1 MNALTG
7 GKHKPQNQSP
17 LVGLA
22 SSLLGGQHGGQT
34 SQSSSGSGGFGGI
47 AGQLVGSF
55 FDSGGKPQQQQ
66 QQQSANQQSGGGFMS
81 FLGGHSNSSVYPANP
96 CRCRHMLID
105 IAESEQQLRVL
116 IQRAKLK
123 YWWLFSPSSTSVIP
137 GTRPAWICECPAFT
151 HASAVTECKLEQR
164 QWRLLLPS
172 STSFVSILRSN
183 RIYYGTAYASATAS
197 VRIFE
202 R

>member
-66 QQQSANQQSGGGFMS
+66 QQQQPANQQSGGGFMS
-81 FLGGHSNSSVYPANP
+81 FLGGHSNSSVCPAHP
-96 CRCRHMLID
+96 CRCRYMLID

-123 YWWLFSPSSTSVIP
+123 YRWLFSPSSTSIIP

-151 HASAVTECKLEQR
+151 HAATVTECRLEQ
-164 QWRLLLPS
+164 W
-172 STSFVSILRSN
+172 
-183 RIYYGTAYASATAS
+183 
-197 VRIFE
+197 
-202 R
+202 

>member
-66 QQQSANQQSGGGFMS
+66 QQQPANQQSGGGFMS
-81 FLGGHSNSSVYPANP
+81 FLGGHSSSSVCPANQ
-96 CRCRHMLID
+96 CRCRYMLID

-116 IQRAKLK
+116 IQRTKLQ
-123 YWWLFSPSSTSVIP
+123 YRWLFSPSSTSIVP
-137 GTRPAWICECPAFT
+137 GTGPAWICECPAFT
-151 HASAVTECKLEQR
+151 HAATVTECRLEQR
-164 QWRLLLPS
+164 
-172 STSFVSILRSN
+172 
-183 RIYYGTAYASATAS
+183 
-197 VRIFE
+197 
-202 R
+202 